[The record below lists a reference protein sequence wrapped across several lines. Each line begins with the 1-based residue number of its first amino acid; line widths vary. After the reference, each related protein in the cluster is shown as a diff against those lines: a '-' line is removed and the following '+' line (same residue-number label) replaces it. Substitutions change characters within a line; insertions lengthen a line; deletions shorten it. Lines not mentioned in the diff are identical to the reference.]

1 MTFAFCDD
9 QEVISQRSG
18 FAPMLLYELCP
29 RSQQQ
34 GRKGHRE
41 RASLRDA
48 ATVVVTHSY
57 VAINKIMD
65 HSVFQETLISHEQR
79 LKATSFFQHVINM
92 FPNELVEAFV
102 DVHRSARNG
111 VT

>member
-9 QEVISQRSG
+9 QEVISKRSG

-29 RSQQQ
+29 WSQQQ
-34 GRKGHRE
+34 RHKRHRE

-65 HSVFQETLISHEQR
+65 H
-79 LKATSFFQHVINM
+79 
-92 FPNELVEAFV
+92 
-102 DVHRSARNG
+102 
-111 VT
+111 